1 MASDEQTTP
10 VLPSTGLGAAVA
22 VESGPE
28 LGEAVRARGYW
39 EQIWLRLRRDRLA
52 IGGGIFVILL
62 VLLAFVG
69 APLAARVLGHGPN
82 DIFIGSN
89 AIDDELLP
97 AGPWTHVTY
106 FDPVSGEQK
115 ETLFVLGAADQLGRD
130 EFLRILYGAQVSLE
144 VAVLSTIGVMV
155 IGVLLGSIA
164 GYYRGWQD
172 TIISR
177 VTDVTMA
184 FPTLLFLIAL
194 TATVGPRLDGITFG
208 IFERGVVTLVLVF
221 TLFGWFAPCRIMRAQ
236 TLSVREKEYIEAA
249 QMVGASDWRVLRS
262 HVIPHLVAPIIVF
275 STLIVAAYVG
285 LEAGLSF
292 LGLGIKSPTA
302 SWGNLLADAP
312 QFYTQQPWLMVWPG
326 MAVLLT
332 TLAFNLLG
340 DGLRDAFDPRSSGR
354 A

>member
-1 MASDEQTTP
+1 M
-10 VLPSTGLGAAVA
+10 
-22 VESGPE
+22 
-28 LGEAVRARGYW
+28 
-39 EQIWLRLRRDRLA
+39 
-52 IGGGIFVILL
+52 
-62 VLLAFVG
+62 
-69 APLAARVLGHGPN
+69 
-82 DIFIGSN
+82 
-89 AIDDELLP
+89 
-97 AGPWTHVTY
+97 
-106 FDPVSGEQK
+106 
-115 ETLFVLGAADQLGRD
+115 
-130 EFLRILYGAQVSLE
+130 
-144 VAVLSTIGVMV
+144 LSTIGVMV
-155 IGVLLGSIA
+155 IGVLLGAIA

-292 LGLGIKSPTA
+292 LGLGIKIAHRELGQPARGT
-302 SWGNLLADAP
+302 LP
-312 QFYTQQPWLMVWPG
+312 QFYTPA
-326 MAVLLT
+326 AV
-332 TLAFNLLG
+332 A
-340 DGLRDAFDPRSSGR
+340 DGLAGHGR
-354 A
+354 ASDHARLQPAGRRPEGRVRPALQRTRVAVTRRFGAQS